1 MAKSLVRIV
10 LALSGVLGSALGVAC
25 GDAASTT
32 SAGPPGIGAGESR
45 DAGADAT
52 SPGNGGGGGGG
63 EDSSAGT
70 PGRDGSTG
78 VDAGGG
84 ASDGASASPRCTGRG
99 AQPLDAT
106 WTLTS
111 GGQSRAFNVH
121 VPASY
126 DPSRAS
132 PVVLNFH
139 GYSSNAAE
147 EDLLAQMSVKSDK
160 EGFVAVHPKGLSN
173 SWNAGACC
181 GNSAQTS
188 VDDVGFV
195 RDLLDRL
202 EQKICVDTH
211 RVFATGMSNGGFLSH
226 RLGCE
231 MSSRIAAIAPVAG
244 VLAVAACSPT
254 RAMPVM
260 EFHGTADTLVPYNGN
275 ASQGFPDVAST
286 FAAWAKRDACIGQP
300 TESYRNA
307 DAHCSTYATCAGGA
321 TVTLCT
327 IDGGG
332 HTWPGGT
339 PVPSLGYTTPNLSA
353 TDAMWDFFT
362 KHPLP

>member
-1 MAKSLVRIV
+1 MAKPVVRIV
-10 LALSGVLGSALGVAC
+10 LALTSVLGSALGAAC

-32 SAGPPGIGAGESR
+32 TAGPSGIGAGGPV
-45 DAGADAT
+45 DVDGGAP
-52 SPGNGGGGGGG
+52 SPGGGSGH
-63 EDSSAGT
+63 DASL
-70 PGRDGSTG
+70 GSPAPDAAVV
-78 VDAGGG
+78 VDGGG
-84 ASDGASASPRCTGRG
+84 AASDGGSATAHCTGRI

-106 WTLTS
+106 WTLS
-111 GGQSRAFNVH
+111 SDGQSRTFNVH

-126 DPSRAS
+126 DPARRS

-139 GYSSNAAE
+139 GYSSNAAQ
-147 EDLLAQMSVKSDK
+147 EDYLAQMSAKADK
-160 EGFVAVHPKGLSN
+160 VGFIAVHPEGLMN

-195 RDLLDRL
+195 RDLLDQL
-202 EQKICVDTH
+202 EGTLCVDAR

-231 MSSRIAAIAPVAG
+231 MSERIAAIAPVAG
-244 VLAVAACSPT
+244 VLALASCNPT
-254 RAMPVM
+254 RAVPVI
-260 EFHGTADTLVPYNGN
+260 EFHGTADTIVAYDGN
-275 ASQGFPDVAST
+275 AAQGFPDVAST
-286 FAAWAKRDACIGQP
+286 FAAWAKRDGCVGQP
-300 TESYRNA
+300 TETYRNA
-307 DAHCSTYATCAGGA
+307 DAHCATYATCAGGA
-321 TVTLCT
+321 AVALCT